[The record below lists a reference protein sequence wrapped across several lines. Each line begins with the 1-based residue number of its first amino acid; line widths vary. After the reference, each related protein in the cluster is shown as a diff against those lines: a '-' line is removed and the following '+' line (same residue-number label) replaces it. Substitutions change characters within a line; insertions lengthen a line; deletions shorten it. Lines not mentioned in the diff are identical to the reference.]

1 MWGAILRISRKDLR
15 VITFESSFVLDRF
28 LLLINRIPSGTI
40 VIVDQDQLL
49 YFFKVYLSPER
60 SSNTSLCF
68 NQLRSIYWTLPCA
81 ISCLL
86 SINKSSKVQQSKSL
100 SVAPVFSFP
109 FHVYPFGPQY
119 ICFFFFLF
127 FKKKYSQS
135 CFFVFFIFWAKRL
148 TCHRNKD
155 NGIWQGEQMLY
166 VGIGVSHP

>member
-40 VIVDQDQLL
+40 VIADQDQLL

-68 NQLRSIYWTLPCA
+68 NQLKSIYWTLPCA

-119 ICFFFFLF
+119 ICFFFFFSSRKNIANHASLCFLF
-127 FKKKYSQS
+127 S
-135 CFFVFFIFWAKRL
+135 
-148 TCHRNKD
+148 
-155 NGIWQGEQMLY
+155 EQRD
-166 VGIGVSHP
+166 

>member
-1 MWGAILRISRKDLR
+1 MWEAILRISRKDLR
-15 VITFESSFVLDRF
+15 VMTFENSFVLDRF

-40 VIVDQDQLL
+40 FIADQDQLL

-81 ISCLL
+81 ISCLP

-100 SVAPVFSFP
+100 SVTPVFSFP

-119 ICFFFFLF
+119 ILFFFFSSRKNIANHASLCFLF
-127 FKKKYSQS
+127 S
-135 CFFVFFIFWAKRL
+135 
-148 TCHRNKD
+148 
-155 NGIWQGEQMLY
+155 EQRD
-166 VGIGVSHP
+166 